1 MDSGNID
8 APLPQIYGATL
19 PPREAARQHKRAFQP
34 LHLRPRRKILNT
46 MTNTLLSIGH
56 GYSAQALADR
66 LLPQGWQIIG
76 TTRSPQKAGEL
87 ATRGIK
93 ALIWPD
99 APLPLE
105 QATHLLSSVAPR
117 DGDPVLDA
125 IGEHLVGAAH
135 LKWVGYLSTVG
146 VYGDQRGGW
155 VDEDTPPNAVSD
167 RAIARVRAEAAWQDI
182 CARAGIRLHIFRL
195 AGIYGPGRGP
205 FEKLRS
211 GRAQRII
218 KPDQYFSRIHY
229 EDIGQAL
236 ELAINSDIGTRIF
249 NLCDDHPAPPQD
261 VLEHAAK
268 LLGLDPPPEVSFE
281 QADLSPMARS
291 FYADSKRVRNTRI
304 KRELGLQ
311 LHYPDYQT
319 GLASILKAEG

>member
-1 MDSGNID
+1 
-8 APLPQIYGATL
+8 
-19 PPREAARQHKRAFQP
+19 
-34 LHLRPRRKILNT
+34 

-76 TTRSPQKAGEL
+76 TTRSPEKAAKL
-87 ATRGIK
+87 AAGGVTP
-93 ALIWPD
+93 LIWPG
-99 APLPLE
+99 APLPLG

-117 DGDPVLDA
+117 AGDPVLDA
-125 IGEHLVGAAH
+125 IGTQLADARH

-167 RAIARVRAEAAWQDI
+167 RAIARVKAEAAWQDI

-218 KPDQYFSRIHY
+218 KPNQYFSRIHY
-229 EDIGQAL
+229 ADIGQAL
-236 ELAINSDIGTRIF
+236 ERAITSDIGTRIF

-268 LLGLDPPPEVSFE
+268 LLGLEPPPEISFE
-281 QADLSPMARS
+281 QAELSPMARS

-311 LHYPDYQT
+311 LHYPDYQS